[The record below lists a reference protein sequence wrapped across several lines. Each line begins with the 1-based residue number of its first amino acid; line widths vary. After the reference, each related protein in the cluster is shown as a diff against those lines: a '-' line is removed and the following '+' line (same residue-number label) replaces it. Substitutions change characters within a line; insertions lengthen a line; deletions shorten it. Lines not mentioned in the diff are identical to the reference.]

1 MIHMRFR
8 LDLMVSSL
16 SRKNHA
22 EIEKKMTTPTL
33 PPPCMTSWK
42 KIRSGPRGS
51 FSTSYPLWKMKWYM
65 RIMNIA
71 MIRNSSML
79 EPPPFKILERAGVTR
94 LICIP
99 FKSVSWLLP
108 PIMFLPLDSSLFWK
122 ILWGRNDHVR
132 GVLRLEHFD

>member
-33 PPPCMTSWK
+33 PPPCMTK
-42 KIRSGPRGS
+42 
-51 FSTSYPLWKMKWYM
+51 
-65 RIMNIA
+65 
-71 MIRNSSML
+71 L
-79 EPPPFKILERAGVTR
+79 EEDTFQPQREFQYIVSVMENEVVHENHEHRDDTQQLDAGAPPFKILERAGVTR

-99 FKSVSWLLP
+99 FKSVSWLLH
-108 PIMFLPLDSSLFWK
+108 
-122 ILWGRNDHVR
+122 R
-132 GVLRLEHFD
+132 